1 MDRTRGDLL
10 VLAAQA
16 SEQVVRLEMLV
27 AGEELVIK
35 GLPLGRQLQATAF
48 EVFAEDL
55 AFSKTHAIA
64 TQSQLRYS
72 LVSPGVCQVPGQEVV
87 AAMWQGFTIALREGI
102 EMFLI
107 VALIL
112 AYLRRTG

>member
-16 SEQVVRLEMLV
+16 NEQLVRFEMLMP
-27 AGEELVIK
+27 GEELVIK

-55 AFSKTHAIA
+55 AFSETHAIA

-72 LVSPGVCQVPGQEVV
+72 LVSPGSLTSPRPGGRRRHVAGFHDRSARRERDVPCRG
-87 AAMWQGFTIALREGI
+87 ADRGL
-102 EMFLI
+102 
-107 VALIL
+107 L
-112 AYLRRTG
+112 A